1 MKDFILF
8 LVRMKLRLRKGQL
21 HQLFFKKGHDKM
33 NGSFIAGV
41 LSTII
46 VEIYIFVGIMI
57 YCNYKRKK

>member
-1 MKDFILF
+1 MI
-8 LVRMKLRLRKGQL
+8 
-21 HQLFFKKGHDKM
+21 KKGHDKM